1 MKEAP
6 QNPSWLLR
14 FSAAMVRWI
23 FWLLLLVTLLLV
35 SGWGLLNGWIVPR
48 IDEFRPRLEK
58 QASEAM
64 GTVVQI
70 GSITAT
76 PQGLLPTFELH
87 DVAVLDAQGRD
98 AVRLA
103 RIVATPSLRS
113 LLRRGLE
120 QLYID
125 APALELRR
133 SAEGRFFVA
142 GLDLSGNDAGDPG
155 MADWLLS
162 QREIVVRNGALRWT
176 DELRGAPLLALQG
189 VDIVLRNSGRRHAMR
204 LDATPPPTWGSRF
217 SLRGDFRQPLLW
229 TRSGE
234 WQSWGGQVYAEFP
247 WVDLAQLRQHTR
259 PGDLGVVVEQG
270 VGALR
275 VWGDVAAG
283 ALQGGV
289 ADVALAGV
297 NATMGAELQPLV
309 LHGVQGRVAAHR
321 LAKGFTFSTKGLQ
334 FQTDDG
340 LVWPGGNVALTY
352 TDKEGAIPAYGE
364 LHADRLDLSVLR
376 RVANR
381 LPLGEAVHGA
391 LQSYAPA
398 GRVETVDLAW
408 QGPASAPTQYR
419 GKGRVTGLEVM
430 AQKADGQ
437 RAATPGVRGAD
448 VEFDLNQSGGRAVV
462 AMKQGAFD
470 LPGVFDD
477 PVLPF
482 DEFGAD
488 ARWQVDGDKWALQMD
503 NVKFS
508 NADAQG
514 KARLAWRT
522 SDPEKSGARSRFPGV
537 LDLTGSLSRAQA
549 QRVHRYLPS
558 ALAADA
564 RAYVRDAVQSG
575 VVTGAQF
582 RVKGD
587 LHDLPFRDPRQGEF
601 RIAAQVRNVVYDYA
615 PVRLLPTGSK
625 PWPALTQLNGELL
638 FERAGMR
645 VNQATGRL
653 AGMPQSRV
661 VRTDAS
667 IPDLEHAVVSVTADV
682 HGPLTEMLGMVNS
695 SPVAGMTSHALDAAT
710 ATGTADLKLKL
721 GLPIADI
728 EKSTVRGSVVLAGND
743 VRITPDTPLLARAR
757 GAVDFSEKGFA
768 LNAVQA
774 RMLGGDA
781 RLDGGMQPASGAVVA
796 GSSDEP
802 VLSIRAQGSLSAE
815 GLRQARELGLVA
827 RLAER
832 MSGSTAY
839 TATLGM
845 RRGVPEL
852 QVTSSLEGMAVDLP
866 APLRKTAAAA
876 LPLRFENTLL
886 PQSLAPAGAGLR
898 DRLQLR
904 LGSLA
909 ALVYERDLTSPQ
921 PRVLRGAIGVNSGG
935 GAGVALDSMA
945 LPDSGVAAN
954 AQVGTMDMDAWR
966 ALLDGGA
973 GGGVVTDAETAMA
986 YLPSVLALRAQ
997 ELTLFGRKLHD
1008 VVVGGSRAGSSLR
1021 ANVDAREINGYVEY
1035 RPAVQG
1041 SAGSSGGV
1049 FARLAR
1055 LNIPRNATTGVENL
1069 LDTQPATMPA
1079 LDIVVD
1085 DMELSGR
1092 KLGRVV
1098 VDAVNRTGAGGRRDW
1113 LLNKLQVRVPEAEM
1127 SATGSWSPRAGKDGA
1142 AGGVGRTSLDF
1153 NLDIKDSGD
1162 LLARFGM
1169 PDVVRRG
1176 KGRMEGQVA
1185 WDGSPLGLDYPSMS
1199 GNLNVNV
1206 ESGQFLKAD
1215 PGLAK
1220 LLGVLSL
1227 QALPRRLSL
1236 DFRDIFSQGFM
1247 FDSVRGDVH
1256 LSRGIASTSNMQM
1269 RGVNAAV
1276 LMDGSADL
1284 ARETQDLRVVVVP
1297 EINAG
1302 AAALAAGLIN
1312 PAIGLG
1318 TFLAQLA
1325 LRGPLTE
1332 AATREFRIDGGWAE
1346 PRINRVSSRTKEPA
1360 VKVEGNP

>member
-1 MKEAP
+1 MKDP
-6 QNPSWLLR
+6 HQNPSWLLR
-14 FSAAMVRWI
+14 FSAATVRWI

-58 QASEAM
+58 QASQAM

-87 DVAVLDAQGRD
+87 DVVVLDSQGHE

-113 LLRRGLE
+113 LLRGGLE

-125 APALELRR
+125 APALDMRR
-133 SAEGRFFVA
+133 SADGRFFVA

-155 MADWLLS
+155 VADWLLA
-162 QREIVVRNGALRWT
+162 QREIVVRHGALRWT
-176 DELRGAPLLALQG
+176 DELRDAPLLALQE
-189 VDIVLRNSGRRHAMR
+189 VDIVLRHSGRRHAMR
-204 LDATPPPTWGSRF
+204 LDATPPPAWGSRF

-247 WVDLAQLRQHTR
+247 WVDLAQLRRHTR
-259 PGDLGVVVEQG
+259 PGDLGIAVEQG

-283 ALQGGV
+283 AVQGGV

-297 NATMGAELQPLV
+297 NATTGPGLQPLV
-309 LHGVQGRVAAHR
+309 LHAVQGRVAAHR

-381 LPLGEAVHGA
+381 LPLGDVVHGA

-398 GRVETVDLAW
+398 GLVETLDLSW
-408 QGPASAPTQYR
+408 QGAASAPTQYR
-419 GKGRVTGLEVM
+419 GRGRVTGLEVA
-430 AQKADGQ
+430 AQKAEGQ

-470 LPGVFDD
+470 LPGIFDE
-477 PVLPF
+477 PVMSF

-503 NVKFS
+503 NVKFA

-514 KARLAWRT
+514 KVRLAWRT
-522 SDPEKSGARSRFPGV
+522 SDLEKSGSRSRFPGV

-558 ALAADA
+558 ALDA
-564 RAYVRDAVQSG
+564 HARDYVRDAVQSG
-575 VVTGAQF
+575 AVTGAQF
-582 RVKGD
+582 RIKGD

-601 RIAAQVRNVVYDYA
+601 RIAAQLRNVVYDYA
-615 PVRLLPTGSK
+615 PARLLPAGSR
-625 PWPALTQLNGELL
+625 PWPALTQLGGELV

-645 VNQATGRL
+645 VNQATGRF

-667 IPDLEHAVVSVTADV
+667 IPDLEHTVVNVTADV

-710 ATGTADLKLKL
+710 ATGAADLKLKL
-721 GLPIADI
+721 DLPIANI

-743 VRITPDTPLLARAR
+743 VRITPDTPLLGRAR
-757 GAVDFSEKGFA
+757 GAVDFSEKGFS

-781 RLDGGMQPASGAVVA
+781 RLEGGMQPASGAVVA
-796 GSSDEP
+796 GTPDAP
-802 VLSIRAQGSLSAE
+802 VLSIRAQGTLSAD
-815 GLRQARELGLVA
+815 GLRQARELGFVA

-886 PQSLAPAGAGLR
+886 PPSLASAGAGLR

-909 ALVYERDLTSPQ
+909 ALVYERDLSSPQ
-921 PRVLRGAIGVNSGG
+921 PRVLRGAIGLNSGG
-935 GAGVALDSMA
+935 GPGVALDSMA
-945 LPDSGVAAN
+945 LPDSGVTAH
-954 AQVGTMDMDAWR
+954 AQVAAMDMDAWR

-973 GGGVVTDAETAMA
+973 GAGVVADAEAAMA
-986 YLPSVLALRAQ
+986 YLPTALALRAQ

-1008 VVVGGSRAGSSLR
+1008 VVVGGSRAGSGLR

-1035 RPAVQG
+1035 RPAAQG
-1041 SAGSSGGV
+1041 SSSSSGGV

-1055 LNIPRNATTGVENL
+1055 LNIPRSATTGVENL

-1113 LLNKLQVRVPEAEM
+1113 LLNKLQIRVPEAEM
-1127 SATGSWSPRAGKDGA
+1127 SATGSWSPRAGKDAA
-1142 AGGVGRTSLDF
+1142 AGGTGRTSMDF
-1153 NLDIKDSGD
+1153 SLDIKDSGD

-1346 PRINRVSSRTKEPA
+1346 PRITRVTARNKEPA
-1360 VKVEGNP
+1360 VKVGGNP